1 MGTVLVKW
9 KAVHCFALKDQKN
22 NENCLLG
29 HQRKIQHW
37 KIKVIGMN
45 QHYELGKY
53 LRKRY
58 SGFLNET
65 YNRQEVFVRSTDVD
79 RTLMSAQAN
88 LAGLFPPTGG
98 QVWDPSIKWQP
109 IPVHTIPLSNDN
121 MLYMSTEGC
130 PRYAQLVKETYS
142 SEIFNEL
149 KKPYVDFLKTLQNGT
164 GYSSDELIG
173 LKGHYSWWTIYDA
186 LLCEKIHKYP
196 LPDWAT
202 DTVMEK
208 LLYLSEIAMDTYF
221 GIYNQQEKSKLAG
234 GVLVKAIIEN
244 ITQALTPLSKQKLI
258 MYSAHDTTIGAL
270 HSALNISSGRFP
282 PYASCHFFEIYQ
294 VDNKSYTVEM
304 YFRNDSSVEPYPIT
318 LKGCSQSCPLE
329 KFIELTSSVIVQD
342 WRKECGFKADDSSGK
357 ISGLTIAVVLLSII
371 LFCLVTML
379 IFCRKRLLG
388 GSYDAV

>member
-1 MGTVLVKW
+1 M
-9 KAVHCFALKDQKN
+9 
-22 NENCLLG
+22 LLFWT
-29 HQRKIQHW
+29 Q
-37 KIKVIGMN
+37 
-45 QHYELGKY
+45 
-53 LRKRY
+53 
-58 SGFLNET
+58 
-65 YNRQEVFVRSTDVD
+65 
-79 RTLMSAQAN
+79 
-88 LAGLFPPTGG
+88 
-98 QVWDPSIKWQP
+98 
-109 IPVHTIPLSNDN
+109 
-121 MLYMSTEGC
+121 
-130 PRYAQLVKETYS
+130 
-142 SEIFNEL
+142 
-149 KKPYVDFLKTLQNGT
+149 DFLKTLQNGT
-164 GYSSDELIG
+164 GYTFDQLVG
-173 LKGHYSWWTIYDA
+173 QKGPYIWWILYDT
-186 LLCEKIHKYP
+186 LFCEKIHKYP

-342 WRKECGFKADDSSGK
+342 WRKECGFKADDSSGMFN
-357 ISGLTIAVVLLSII
+357 ILII
-371 LFCLVTML
+371 F
-379 IFCRKRLLG
+379 I
-388 GSYDAV
+388 